1 MSVRMDSVELMALLA
16 EVAEAFGV
24 ACAELEGLA
33 ELEFTMPDD
42 WRRELEERDALAAT
56 LARVRA
62 ALPARSDELTRIYR
76 EEFAK
81 AHRPREWSSRV
92 PIDGETMAQL
102 ADTQEVLRR
111 TRLVDSGLDEALRPV
126 VG

>member
-1 MSVRMDSVELMALLA
+1 MDSVELMALLA
-16 EVAEAFGV
+16 EVAEAFDV
-24 ACAELEGLA
+24 ACAELESLA
-33 ELEFTMPDD
+33 ELEEFTMPDD
-42 WRRELEERDALAAT
+42 VHRELEERDALAAT

-92 PIDGETMAQL
+92 PIGGETMARL